1 MPGVEI
7 FERADLA
14 KLAQNPP
21 NLIFK
26 SAVEFSEFVETLANR
41 DSTTITSVLVDYCE
55 VYDLEYETL
64 ARMLTQS
71 LKDKVA
77 TEMQDAGLLPK
88 SNRLEFCD

>member
-7 FERADLA
+7 FERVDLV